1 MMGEGPRQ
9 QTEKPSQVSV
19 VAIPVLFVLLWA
31 SGFVVPRVFGPYVEP
46 ITFIGARNGG
56 AALVLVLVALALR
69 CPWPQ
74 QRSEQLGL
82 MWAGALL
89 QGFFTMAVYWSIH
102 RGLPVGIAALAGGL
116 QPALTAMFA
125 AWIVSERVSALQ
137 WIGIVLGFVGLVL
150 VMTPKLGAGHAAAS
164 ARPYGARARRRCLH
178 FLCVDLSEAF

>member
-69 CPWPQ
+69 FPWPQ
-74 QRSEQLGL
+74 QR
-82 MWAGALL
+82 
-89 QGFFTMAVYWSIH
+89 V
-102 RGLPVGIAALAGGL
+102 
-116 QPALTAMFA
+116 
-125 AWIVSERVSALQ
+125 
-137 WIGIVLGFVGLVL
+137 
-150 VMTPKLGAGHAAAS
+150 
-164 ARPYGARARRRCLH
+164 
-178 FLCVDLSEAF
+178 